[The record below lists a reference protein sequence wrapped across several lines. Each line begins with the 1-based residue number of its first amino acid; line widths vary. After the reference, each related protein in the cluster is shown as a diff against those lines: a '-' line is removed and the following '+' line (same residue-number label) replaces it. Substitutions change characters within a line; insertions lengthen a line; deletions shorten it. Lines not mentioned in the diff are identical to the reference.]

1 MNPTEENPESSG
13 KDEVTDPQS
22 GLRELPEEEN
32 GLKIEKTA
40 LENTL
45 LSEANTEPLK
55 EESM

>member
-45 LSEANTEPLK
+45 LSEANTDPLK
-55 EESM
+55 Q